1 MTTLT
6 NDSLLA
12 VADRLGVQTLPLV
25 LAVGPQQDTFDAWR
39 AARDAAVAELT
50 TLGVF
55 DAYGDVEPE
64 LADALYTLA
73 QPDAELVARSYGE
86 ADRRRICL
94 ARRGSGHA
102 SAVRTGA
109 TFEITTDSID
119 GSDRELARLLLAAL
133 PSCAPAEVAAVSVAA
148 DDLAARL
155 DAAETTSQYVDAMYA
170 LGIDAHQATV
180 LGAAFGTCH
189 GYTEI
194 VAEVHHDGLTT
205 RAPGAVAVYDT
216 ARGRIVVAPMTAPDG
231 QVWSTITPGTDHRL
245 TQAIGA
251 LLEGLPGGGWRP
263 D

>member
-25 LAVGPQQDTFDAWR
+25 LAVGPQQDTFDAWQ

-50 TLGVF
+50 ATGVF
-55 DAYGDVEPE
+55 DTYGDVEPG
-64 LADALYTLA
+64 LADALSILA
-73 QPDAELVARSYGE
+73 QPDAELVARCYGDDE
-86 ADRRRICL
+86 RRRICV
-94 ARRGSGHA
+94 ARRGAGHA
-102 SAVRTGA
+102 GAVRSGD
-109 TFEITTDSID
+109 TFDISTSTVE
-119 GSDRELARLLLAAL
+119 GSNSELARLLLAAL
-133 PSCAPAEVAAVSVAA
+133 PHRAPAEVSGVSVAA

-155 DAAETTSQYVDAMYA
+155 DAAETTSQYVDALYS
-170 LGIDAHQATV
+170 LGISAHRATV
-180 LGAAFGTCH
+180 LGAAFGSCH

-194 VAEVHHDGLTT
+194 VAAVHHDGLTT

-245 TQAIGA
+245 TQAVGA

>member
-25 LAVGPQQDTFDAWR
+25 LAVGPQQDTIEAWR
-39 AARDAAVAELT
+39 AARDAAVDELT
-50 TLGVF
+50 ATGVF
-55 DAYGDVEPE
+55 DAYGDVEPG
-64 LADALYTLA
+64 LADALHILA
-73 QPDAELVARSYGE
+73 QPDAELVARGYGDGE
-86 ADRRRICL
+86 RRRICL
-94 ARRGSGHA
+94 ARRGAGHA
-102 SAVRTGA
+102 HAVRTGA
-109 TFEITTDSID
+109 SFDITTSTID

-133 PSCAPAEVAAVSVAA
+133 PACAPAEVAGVSVAA
-148 DDLAARL
+148 DELAARL
-155 DAAETTSQYVDAMYA
+155 DAAETTSHYVDAMYA

-180 LGAAFGTCH
+180 LGAAFGSCR

-194 VAEVHHDGLTT
+194 VATVHHDGLTT

-245 TQAIGA
+245 TQAVGA

>member
-180 LGAAFGTCH
+180 LGAAFGSCR

-194 VAEVHHDGLTT
+194 VAQVHHDGLTT
-205 RAPGAVAVYDT
+205 RAPGAVAGVGTPRPAQRRSRRRKAMSPT
-216 ARGRIVVAPMTAPDG
+216 AIPAAATTRSQATGTMSNAP
-231 QVWSTITPGTDHRL
+231 PGSL
-245 TQAIGA
+245 G
-251 LLEGLPGGGWRP
+251 
-263 D
+263 

>member
-55 DAYGDVEPE
+55 DAYGDVEPD
-64 LADALYTLA
+64 LAGALYTLA
-73 QPDAELVARSYGE
+73 QPDAELVARSYGDE
-86 ADRRRICL
+86 DRRRICL

-109 TFEITTDSID
+109 TFEITADSID

-133 PSCAPAEVAAVSVAA
+133 PTCAPAEVAAVSVAA

-180 LGAAFGTCH
+180 LGAAFGSCR

-194 VAEVHHDGLTT
+194 VARVHHDGLTT
-205 RAPGAVAVYDT
+205 QAPGAVAVCGPP
-216 ARGRIVVAPMTAPDG
+216 RGRILVGGPTGRCGRPSRRAPTTA
-231 QVWSTITPGTDHRL
+231 
-245 TQAIGA
+245 
-251 LLEGLPGGGWRP
+251 
-263 D
+263 